1 MLSFRD
7 GDGRGAE
14 GIIAY
19 ECIPKAKFR
28 WESDDRN
35 FKTSKSWR
43 TKQNLNHNFVSY
55 SDHTPRCG
63 LRSSHQDAWS
73 CPRPCLVLP
82 VELHM
87 TLVFQRHSKHF
98 FVVTFRD
105 TLETKKVNRPKQ
117 SKVTAAHCPNVP
129 LAAPVAQQRWQS
141 QTWPAAGSGSPRSTW
156 PPKLRSCPGS
166 KSKGIGKLSRSRQL
180 NPLN

>member
-1 MLSFRD
+1 M
-7 GDGRGAE
+7 AE
-14 GIIAY
+14 TL
-19 ECIPKAKFR
+19 
-28 WESDDRN
+28 
-35 FKTSKSWR
+35 KTSKSWR

-82 VELHM
+82 GELHM
-87 TLVFQRHSKHF
+87 TLDLFQRHSKHF
-98 FVVTFRD
+98 LLTFRD
-105 TLETKKVNRPKQ
+105 TVETKKVNRPKQ

-129 LAAPVAQQRWQS
+129 PAAPAAQQRWQS
-141 QTWPAAGSGSPRSTW
+141 QTWPAAGNGSHRSKW
-156 PPKLRSCPGS
+156 APKLRSCPGS
-166 KSKGIGKLSRSRQL
+166 KSKGIQQEKIEGKLSRSRQL